1 MPQTPSSTRWRAV
14 TDLTVEPRGSTPLVF
29 KAGEECKGVPENWP
43 PKWLVDQELVVPVVD
58 DQPGKVGN

>member
-1 MPQTPSSTRWRAV
+1 
-14 TDLTVEPRGSTPLVF
+14 LVF